1 MIPQRVSDFHARG
14 STRRTPLLLGDDG
27 FNGDPSNPSLGH
39 RPPCVLGFSSLNLSL
54 TELELNGNKIDKR
67 PGAMLVDGIS
77 SWSALSAGVLV
88 AWYVV
93 TAFRSWYKFRH
104 IPGPFLGRFTFAWHL
119 SRMALNGHGG
129 PLYENLHKIY
139 ADGGPFVMIAPNYV
153 VTNDPDVWR
162 RVSALRSPY
171 PRDEWWLAGRF
182 NPDYENLASII
193 DTERHDA
200 MKAKTASGYSGRET
214 GAQFETAIDEQ
225 VAAITDLIRRKHLST
240 ADNVR
245 PTDIA
250 VLMRYFAL
258 DVITRLGYGKPF
270 GHLKNGE
277 DVVGYVIFIDRA
289 LKFMGLLLDVPPLRR
304 IVFSPMILRL
314 VGPKETDKAGP
325 GRVQGVIHKIVS
337 ERFAEREKNKDKT
350 WNDMVGGFMRNGLT
364 QHEIEGEANLQIL
377 AGSDTTSTVLTS
389 AIMYLATTP
398 HAYIALKRVIRDAVA
413 SGVVAHGK
421 PITFQAAL
429 DLPYLQAV
437 IYEAMRVR
445 FPVNYGHYKKVPP
458 GGDTIHGVFLPG
470 GTALGHN
477 SLAITRNE
485 KIFGR
490 DPHLFRPERF
500 LEPEC
505 DAELKAYRVRSIDIL
520 FGGGRWTCSGKQVA
534 MYELNKLIFEV
545 SGLLVTSTVLDF
557 VY

>member
-1 MIPQRVSDFHARG
+1 MFPLATRVRLS
-14 STRRTPLLLGDDG
+14 STSSSKNIDRRL
-27 FNGDPSNPSLGH
+27 
-39 RPPCVLGFSSLNLSL
+39 
-54 TELELNGNKIDKR
+54 
-67 PGAMLVDGIS
+67 GAMLVDSVS
-77 SWSALSAGVLV
+77 SWAALSAGAFV

-93 TAFRSWYKFRH
+93 TAFISWYRFRH
-104 IPGPFLGRFTFAWHL
+104 IPGPFLGRITFAWHM

-171 PRDEWWLAGRF
+171 ARDDWWLAGRF
-182 NPDYENLASII
+182 HPDYENLACIV

-200 MKAKTASGYSGRET
+200 MKAKTSSGYSGRET

-225 VAAITDLIRRKHLST
+225 VGAITDLIRRKYLST
-240 ADNVR
+240 ADNIR
-245 PTDIA
+245 PTEIA
-250 VLMRYFAL
+250 VLMRYFTL

-270 GHLKNGE
+270 GHLNNGE
-277 DVVGYVIFIDRA
+277 DVVGYVQVIDQM
-289 LKFMGLLLDVPPLRR
+289 LQFMGLLLDVPPFRR

-314 VGPKETDKAGP
+314 VGPKETDKVGP

-364 QHEIEGEANLQIL
+364 QQEIEGEANLQIL

-389 AIMYLATTP
+389 AIMYLTTTP
-398 HAYIALKRVIRDAVA
+398 HAYVALKRIIRDAVA
-413 SGVVAHGK
+413 SGVVSHDK

-429 DLPYLQAV
+429 ELPYLQAI
-437 IYEAMRVR
+437 IYEAMRIR
-445 FPVNYGHYKKVPP
+445 FPVNYGHYKNVPP
-458 GGDTIHGVFLPG
+458 GGDTINGVFLPG
-470 GTALGHN
+470 GTAVGHN
-477 SLAITRNE
+477 ALGITRNE
-485 KIFGR
+485 KVFGK
-490 DPHLFRPERF
+490 DTHLFRPERF
-500 LEPEC
+500 LAPEC

-545 SGLLVTSTVLDF
+545 SLFPAKNEVLNGMCLSS
-557 VY
+557 